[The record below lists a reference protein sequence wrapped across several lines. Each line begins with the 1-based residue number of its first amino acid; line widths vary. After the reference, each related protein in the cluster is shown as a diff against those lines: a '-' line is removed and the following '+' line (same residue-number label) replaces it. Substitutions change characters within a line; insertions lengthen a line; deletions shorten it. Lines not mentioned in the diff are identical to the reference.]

1 MPRLFTALEL
11 PESVVGQIAL
21 ARGGVPGARW
31 LASED
36 YHVTLRFVG
45 DVDARIAH
53 DVVEA
58 LGEIR
63 RPPLRVM
70 FDGLGWFGGDRPRT
84 IVARFK
90 AEPALMEL
98 QAEQER
104 RLRRVG
110 LPPETRKFTPHV
122 TLARLRDVR
131 ARAVADYLA
140 SRGTL
145 AVETFV
151 AERFVLFSSREGSGG
166 GPYIV
171 EAAYPLGA

>member
-31 LASED
+31 LEAED

-45 DVDARIAH
+45 DVDARTAH
-53 DVVEA
+53 DIVDT

-63 RPPLRVM
+63 RPPAPVS
-70 FDGLGWFGGDRPRT
+70 FEGLGWFGGDKPRT
-84 IVARFK
+84 LVARFK

-104 RLRRVG
+104 RLRRIGVT
-110 LPPETRKFTPHV
+110 PETRKFTPHV
-122 TLARLRDVR
+122 TLARLRNVR

-145 AVETFV
+145 AVEAFV

-166 GPYIV
+166 GPYVV
-171 EAAYPLGA
+171 EAAYPLG